1 MKMEH
6 EGEEFTINLDMV
18 SALSRDL
25 QNACVAAYRKAAA
38 EGDKT
43 SDIVLGILWALGRVT
58 GNSIRAC
65 DPVAHE
71 AMEAF
76 VSIAMSGA
84 LDNAV
89 RQRAPEDD
97 S

>member
-6 EGEEFTINLDMV
+6 EGGEFTINLDMV
-18 SALSRDL
+18 SALSTDL
-25 QNACVAAYRKAAA
+25 QNACVAAYRKASA
-38 EGDKT
+38 EGEEP
-43 SDIVLGILWALGRVT
+43 SNIVLGILWALGRVT

-71 AMEAF
+71 AMESF
-76 VSIAMSGA
+76 VNIAMSGA
-84 LDNAV
+84 LDKAT
-89 RQRAPEDD
+89 RERTSEDD